1 MPVSGVEGCLV
12 NISWQ
17 PSTPLSGTNLPTQLW
32 HPSKH
37 QELMGDHQKVVSMVL
52 KGDLSFKTITI
63 LLNIINRV
71 CKSVI
76 VFIQW
81 IPLSVV
87 CQRRY
92 SNTSIIRDNDSNFA
106 QILNL
111 THTPSSFCHFL
122 SDPKI
127 YIFFRI
133 VLLLKINT

>member
-1 MPVSGVEGCLV
+1 MMPVSGVEGCLV

-63 LLNIINRV
+63 LLNVINRV

-76 VFIQW
+76 VIIQW
-81 IPLSVV
+81 IPLKGMISPLYQEVT
-87 CQRRY
+87 
-92 SNTSIIRDNDSNFA
+92 N
-106 QILNL
+106 
-111 THTPSSFCHFL
+111 
-122 SDPKI
+122 
-127 YIFFRI
+127 
-133 VLLLKINT
+133 